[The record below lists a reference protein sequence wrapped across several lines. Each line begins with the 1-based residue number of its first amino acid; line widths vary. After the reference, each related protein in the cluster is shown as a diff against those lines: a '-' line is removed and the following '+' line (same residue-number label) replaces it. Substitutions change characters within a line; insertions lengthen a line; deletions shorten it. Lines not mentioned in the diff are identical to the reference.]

1 VHRTS
6 SKERVRRTWPAL
18 CTVLALLG
26 GALAQDAM
34 PAPQLR
40 VARVVDG
47 WVAVDLVF
55 SQTADLSLQIAG
67 STCAANVSPAVVK
80 APGLATVTVAPK
92 GFNPCLVTLSVSDA
106 DGNSAMYRLSVGSP
120 GESGFNVSLRGLG
133 GFDPTNTPAL
143 GGKGTLRVNGGV
155 GEFHLDG
162 ALEVTDAGAPSGELN
177 LQYGGFQAFLG
188 YGVGPSQHPAGA
200 VGEGLYVSQRLGIF
214 TLAAAAPW
222 GQPVR
227 FGAAVRSPYACASA
241 SLNAFLRDPAFGVQV
256 GYNNLSASAQIRP
269 EAQTVLSF
277 NLEYRDPQWRFS
289 FGGSERALALSGWGF
304 VADSPLGWVL
314 MQADV
319 GLDLPTLGFSS
330 NGSLESLNAVLNW
343 TSDDVGLTEISLEGR
358 WYDPLQA
365 LPLALREIH
374 LKAVSSF
381 IDLTGHLNLDA
392 AFGNDEPL
400 IFDAGLSLNAALDVN
415 TYKLSSVTI
424 GARAGIEAQAR
435 LPSGVYGGFLGLGTT
450 DVGSVDAYTASLRA
464 SYANADGW
472 QVRLEVAVPV
482 TKPDGTTI
490 TLTVTSL
497 SYLPVQPAPPT
508 VRFVDDAYVPP
519 PVAPVPSACRY

>member
-1 VHRTS
+1 MNRIGVGLS
-6 SKERVRRTWPAL
+6 AVFSLCAAL
-18 CTVLALLG
+18 AG
-26 GALAQDAM
+26 GALAQAQAAM
-34 PAPQLR
+34 PTPQLQS
-40 VARVVDG
+40 ARVVDG

-55 SQTADLSLQIAG
+55 SQTAELSLQIAG
-67 STCAANVSPAVVK
+67 ATCAASVNPTALK
-80 APGLATVTVAPK
+80 APGIATLSVAPK
-92 GFNPCLVTLSVSDA
+92 GFNACLVTLNVADA
-106 DGNSAMYRLSVGSP
+106 DGNSAMYRLEVGSP
-120 GESGFNVSLRGLG
+120 GESGFNVSLSGMG
-133 GFDPTNTPAL
+133 GFDPANPPAL

-162 ALEVTDAGAPSGELN
+162 ALEVNDAGAPSGELN

-222 GQPVR
+222 GQPIR

-241 SLNAFLRDPAFGVQV
+241 SINAFLGDPAFGVQV
-256 GYNNLSASAQIRP
+256 GYNNLSASAQVRP

-277 NLEYRDPQWRFS
+277 NLEYRDPEWRFS
-289 FGGSERALALSGWGF
+289 VGGSERALSLSGWGF

-314 MQADV
+314 MKADV

-330 NGSLESLNAVLNW
+330 SGSLESLNAVLNW

-374 LKAVSSF
+374 LKAISSF

-392 AFGNDEPL
+392 AFGDDEPL
-400 IFDAGLSLNAALDVN
+400 IFDAGVSLNAALDVN
-415 TYKLSSVTI
+415 TYALSSFTV
-424 GARAGIEAQAR
+424 GARGGIEAQAR
-435 LPSGVYGGFLGLGTT
+435 LPSGVYGGFVGLGTT
-450 DVGSVDAYTASLRA
+450 DVGSVDAYIATLRA
-464 SYANADGW
+464 SYANAGGW
-472 QVRLEVAVPV
+472 QVRLELAVPV
-482 TKPDGTTI
+482 TKPEGVTV
-490 TLTVTSL
+490 TLTIASL
-497 SYLPVQPAPPT
+497 SYLPVQVAPPT
-508 VRFVDDAYVPP
+508 VRFVNDAYTPP
-519 PVAPVPSACRY
+519 PAAPVPFPCRY